1 MTPTSLSTK
10 QKHSH
15 RQSNTLVL
23 AKMGGGGVGKDWEF
37 GIIRRKLLHIGW
49 INNRPLLYGTG
60 NDI

>member
-1 MTPTSLSTK
+1 MYDTNKPIHKTE
-10 QKHSH
+10 
-15 RQSNTLVL
+15 TLTQTEQHTC
-23 AKMGGGGVGKDWEF
+23 GCQDGVGKDWEF